1 MNENISQSEN
11 NDQHK
16 GLAMLLTVIATVLAA
31 VLAALQSDASIR
43 SDVGNRDSQ
52 YLAILASGEL
62 DRAGLEGSYEMSVFG
77 DYLKNLQETTVYQ
90 LTALQQQQDGDKTSA
105 QTTLLADSAQAR
117 ADTSKKFSILYNDPR
132 YMPATA
138 DGQPDA
144 QKYILDLNSK
154 ANDIVAQQNKAS
166 DEYHRWNNKSDSYV
180 TALTILA
187 FAFFLFGLAQV
198 VKNIRVR
205 LAFIILGGLVLGV
218 CLMITAVNLTA

>member
-1 MNENISQSEN
+1 MSEHISQPEN
-11 NDQHK
+11 NDQYK
-16 GLAMLLTVIATVLAA
+16 SLSMLLTVVATVMAA
-31 VLAALQSDASIR
+31 VLAALQADASIR
-43 SDVGNRDSQ
+43 SDVANRDSQ

-77 DYLKNLQETTVYQ
+77 DYLKNLQETTVFQ
-90 LTALQQQQDGDKTSA
+90 LTALQQQQDGNKSFG

-117 ADTSKKFSILYNDPR
+117 ADASKKFSVLYNDPR

-144 QKYILDLNSK
+144 QKYISDLNSK
-154 ANDIVAQQNKAS
+154 ANDIVTQQNKAS

-198 VKNIRVR
+198 VKNNRMR
-205 LAFIILGGLVLGV
+205 LAFIILGGLVLGI
-218 CLMITAVNLTA
+218 CLMITAVNLIA